1 VLAAPLVRK
10 VARDLGVPLEAVSGS
25 GPQGRV
31 RLEDVRAFAEA
42 RGADGRPATGRAP
55 TPGAR
60 PEPPPGGLPL
70 QAQPT
75 DRRVPFSG
83 LRKRI
88 AEHMLTA
95 ARSAPH
101 VWSMDLLDVSE
112 LVQTRETLLPQADRE
127 GVHLTYLPFIVKAVI
142 EALRAVPFANA
153 LVDEA
158 RGEIV
163 LKGSYH
169 IGIATA
175 VPDGLVVPVIHHADQ
190 LSLIEV
196 ARELAELVERA
207 RARRSSAADLAD
219 GTFTITSYGNMPG
232 APLFATPILNHPQVA
247 ILGIGR
253 VEPQPRVVD
262 GQVVP
267 RPCLGVSF
275 GFDHR
280 VMDGEGAGA
289 FLLELKRYLE
299 HPLQLLLRLR

>member
-10 VARDLGVPLEAVSGS
+10 VARELGVPLEAVPGS

-31 RLEDVRAFAEA
+31 RLEDVRAYAE
-42 RGADGRPATGRAP
+42 GRLSNGQS
-55 TPGAR
+55 
-60 PEPPPGGLPL
+60 PPPE
-70 QAQPT
+70 QPEAG
-75 DRRVPFSG
+75 DRRIPFSG

-112 LVQTRETLLPQADRE
+112 LVRARETLLPEAEGE
-127 GVHLTYLPFIVKAVI
+127 GVRLTYLPFIVKAVV

-153 LVDEA
+153 IVDEA

-163 LKGSYH
+163 LKSSYN

-175 VPDGLVVPVIHHADQ
+175 VPDGLVVPVIQHADR
-190 LSLIEV
+190 LSLLET
-196 ARELAELVERA
+196 ARALAELVERA

-232 APLFATPILNHPQVA
+232 APMFATPILNHPQVA
-247 ILGIGR
+247 ILGVGR
-253 VEPQPRVVD
+253 VESQPRVVD

-289 FLLELKRYLE
+289 FMLQLKRYLE